1 MIWKYLEYVFL
12 PICGSL
18 EIASP
23 VDWPPLPCLFLVAI
37 WISVWKIYLHH
48 RNEAYHPCM
57 HEKWSVWRLIQPSLS
72 TPPVTFGSNRRN
84 EKTPG
89 MALDHFVSNSAHVR
103 YFIIQ
108 PERERERESWKATAL
123 GKKDRYMNFWFLL
136 KCSLFGKQ
144 AWLAIGK
151 DQSLAFYTIYHIIV
165 SNQSLVTSVLHISS
179 HIYIHIYIYT
189 ISIELFITY
198 ACNIKPGVINPKRL
212 FNYEEVPPS

>member
-37 WISVWKIYLHH
+37 WISVWKIYPHH

-108 PERERERESWKATAL
+108 PERERERA
-123 GKKDRYMNFWFLL
+123 GKRPLWARKTDTWTSGSFWN
-136 KCSLFGKQ
+136 
-144 AWLAIGK
+144 AP
-151 DQSLAFYTIYHIIV
+151 
-165 SNQSLVTSVLHISS
+165 SLVNRRGWPSERINLWH
-179 HIYIHIYIYT
+179 
-189 ISIELFITY
+189 SIQSI
-198 ACNIKPGVINPKRL
+198 I
-212 FNYEEVPPS
+212 